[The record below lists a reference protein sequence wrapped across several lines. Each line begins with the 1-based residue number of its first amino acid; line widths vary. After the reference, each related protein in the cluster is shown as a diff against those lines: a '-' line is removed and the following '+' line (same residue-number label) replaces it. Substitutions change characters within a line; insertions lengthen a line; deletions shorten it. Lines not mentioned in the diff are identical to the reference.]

1 MADSARCSLALG
13 EAVMCMR
20 AHLAV
25 LAMVVML
32 AGCSSGGGQP
42 GDSDMTL
49 GAPASSARSSD
60 DPIPPVR
67 NPRNLT
73 AIQPCLLVMPA
84 QLDTNRIDQPGTPK
98 NVLGNTG
105 CEWTDKAHTREFAI
119 FVDIGNDVLR
129 NVYSQRNNIPVF
141 EVTEVGGLPAI
152 RTKDD
157 VDGTSCYYRV
167 AVSDSQTLIA
177 RYTSLRPSRDDPCVP
192 AKLFTETV
200 ISNLPPLNG

>member
-1 MADSARCSLALG
+1 MADSARCPSALAK
-13 EAVMCMR
+13 AVMCMR

-25 LAMVVML
+25 LAMVVVL
-32 AGCSSGGGQP
+32 AGCSSGGGQ
-42 GDSDMTL
+42 SDADMPL
-49 GAPASSARSSD
+49 DAPTTSARAAD
-60 DPIPPVR
+60 DPIPPIR

-73 AIQPCLLVMPA
+73 AIQPCLLVMPG
-84 QLDTNRIDQPGTPK
+84 QLDTNKIDQPGTPK
-98 NVLGNTG
+98 NILGNTG

-119 FVDIGNDVLR
+119 FVDVGIDVLR

-157 VDGTSCYYRV
+157 VDGTSCYYRA
-167 AVSDSQTLIA
+167 AVSDNQTLIV
-177 RYTSLRPSRDDPCVP
+177 RFTSLSPSHEDPCGP

>member
-1 MADSARCSLALG
+1 MR
-13 EAVMCMR
+13 MR

-25 LAMVVML
+25 LAMVVVL
-32 AGCSSGGGQP
+32 AGCSSGSAQP
-42 GDSDMTL
+42 GDADMTL
-49 GAPASSARSSD
+49 GAPPSSARASD

-105 CEWTDKAHTREFAI
+105 CEWTDKARTREFAL
-119 FVDIGNDVLR
+119 FVDIGNDVLG

-152 RTKDD
+152 RTKDE

-167 AVSDSQTLIA
+167 AVSDNQTLIV
-177 RYTSLRPSRDDPCVP
+177 RYTSLRPSREDFFVP
-192 AKLFTETV
+192 DTESTE
-200 ISNLPPLNG
+200 